1 MADLERLGTAKGAQ
15 MSLTELAVKRP
26 TALVAIFALLIG
38 LGVMGYFNL
47 GADLFPSTNTPFVG
61 VHSVYPGAGSK
72 EIEKDL
78 VKPMEDAVSS
88 LPGIKTI
95 RSTSGEGYGLVGPR
109 SSRWTPTPTRP

>member
-1 MADLERLGTAKGAQ
+1 

-26 TALVAIFALLIG
+26 TALFAIFALLIG
-38 LGVMGYFNL
+38 LGVFGYFNL

-61 VHSVYPGAGSK
+61 VHSTYPGAGSK

-88 LPGIKTI
+88 LPGISVPYA
-95 RSTSGEGYGLVGPR
+95 RPR
-109 SSRWTPTPTRP
+109 ARATGSSSCSSRWTPTRTRR